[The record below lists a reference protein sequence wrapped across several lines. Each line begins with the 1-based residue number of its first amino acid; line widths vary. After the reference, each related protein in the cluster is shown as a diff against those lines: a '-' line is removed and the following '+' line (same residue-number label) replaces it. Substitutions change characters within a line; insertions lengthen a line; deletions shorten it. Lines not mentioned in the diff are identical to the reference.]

1 MHGLKIDRSR
11 VLAGPTYKSIQLTK
25 VDYWRLSKTHRAE
38 FEHTFT
44 VSYCRIIPDQENVL
58 KLQWQPPA
66 AGFYYQQRTIGSVYQ
81 GKHTIKLIQ

>member
-25 VDYWRLSKTHRAE
+25 VDYWRLSKRHRAE

-44 VSYCRIIPDQENVL
+44 VSSCRIIPDQENVL